1 MASDK
6 ASTTGYED
14 FHDRNCKENHLS
26 GQLIWAERFG
36 SSHIINEQEAVM
48 SLFDK
53 CYQFKRAEE
62 AQQMGLYPYFTPIQ
76 EVKGNK
82 VKINGKDVIMVGSNN
97 YLGLI
102 DHPHVK
108 EAAKKAVD
116 KYGVAT
122 CGSRFLNGTLDAHVE
137 LEERLARFMKK
148 EAALA
153 FSTGF
158 QTNQGI
164 ISTLVQKDEAILS
177 DEMVHASIIDACR
190 LSYGKVHKFKHNDM
204 EDLERILSSLDKNIG
219 KLIVVDGVFSM
230 EGDLADLPGIVK
242 AAKKYNAKVMVDDAH
257 GIGVMGEHGRG
268 TSEHFGVEEDVDLV
282 MGTFSKSFASLGG
295 FVAGEKKV
303 ISFIKHFARSLIFSA
318 SITPASVA
326 TVLAALDIIENE
338 PERRERLWEI
348 TKKMRIGFQSMG
360 YETGPTQSAVIPVMI
375 GDDEKAFMLWK
386 MLREEG
392 VFTNPVIFPAVPMGN
407 ALIRTSYSA
416 THTEE
421 ELDTV
426 LKLFEECGKKLKA
439 I

>member
-1 MASDK
+1 
-6 ASTTGYED
+6 
-14 FHDRNCKENHLS
+14 
-26 GQLIWAERFG
+26 
-36 SSHIINEQEAVM
+36 V

-53 CYQFKRAEE
+53 CYNFTRAEE
-62 AQQMGLYPYFTPIQ
+62 AQEMGIYPYFTPIQ
-76 EVKGNK
+76 QVKGNK

-102 DHPHVK
+102 DHPKVMH
-108 EAAKKAVD
+108 AAKEAVD

-122 CGSRFLNGTLDAHVE
+122 CGSRFLNGTLDIHVE
-137 LEERLARFMKK
+137 LEERLAQFMKK
-148 EAALA
+148 ESALA

-164 ISTLVQKDEAILS
+164 ISTLVEKGEAILS

-190 LSYGKVHKFKHNDM
+190 LSYGTVHKFKHNDM
-204 EDLERILSSLDKNIG
+204 EDLERVLSSLGKDTG

-242 AAKKYNAKVMVDDAH
+242 VAKKYNAKIMVDDAH

-268 TSEHFGVEEDVDLV
+268 TCEHFGVEDDIDIV

-295 FVAGEKKV
+295 FVAGGKKV
-303 ISFIKHFARSLIFSA
+303 ISYIKHFARALIFSA

-326 TVLAALDIIENE
+326 TVLANLDIIESE

-348 TKKMRIGFQSMG
+348 TEKMRNGFQSMG
-360 YETGPTQSAVIPVMI
+360 YETGPTQSAVIPVLI
-375 GDDEKAFMLWK
+375 GNDEKAFMLWK
-386 MLREEG
+386 ILREKG
-392 VFTNPVIFPAVPMGN
+392 IFTNPVIFPAVPKGN

-421 ELDTV
+421 ELNTV
-426 LKLFEECGKKLKA
+426 LKLFEECGRGLGV